1 VHFIEDVRYAL
12 RQWRKSPTL
21 IFTAVLTLALGIGVN
36 TSIFTVFHQVLLR
49 TMPVRKP
56 GELVLLRAHS
66 QFETGRLS
74 VTGGDPE
81 MYFAYPAYES
91 LRDSH
96 NVLEGLAVA
105 AAASASIVSDNDA
118 DKVTMQLVSGNYFT
132 LLGVQPELGRLLT
145 PSDDLNHEGRAVAV
159 LSDSYWHAH
168 FAGDP
173 SILNQQVQ
181 INGSVFTIVGV
192 VRHSGLMDAN
202 PSAVF
207 LPISM
212 QQAVVPGKIDQL
224 GDPLNRWLN
233 LTRIRAAVGV
243 GAAVVV
249 LEPKGERTFPPQSD
263 KPVMDQ
269 VGLTFGPE
277 LLLVR
282 TGQPVE
288 FRNNDDTLHNVNV
301 KHEET
306 REQAFNVAIPTGGAY
321 EHTFPRDGFYRVG
334 CDIHPAM
341 AASIFSAS
349 TPYTAVAGSDGR
361 FTFADVPAGAW
372 TITVYTGGR
381 RLQTELEVKGAVTE
395 VTIE

>member
-1 VHFIEDVRYAL
+1 MRGCRA
-12 RQWRKSPTL
+12 S
-21 IFTAVLTLALGIGVN
+21 TLAL
-36 TSIFTVFHQVLLR
+36 
-49 TMPVRKP
+49 
-56 GELVLLRAHS
+56 
-66 QFETGRLS
+66 
-74 VTGGDPE
+74 
-81 MYFAYPAYES
+81 
-91 LRDSH
+91 
-96 NVLEGLAVA
+96 LAVA
-105 AAASASIVSDNDA
+105 LGSGCSKPAEPPRAAAPPAAANRTATGANAAAGTV
-118 DKVTMQLVSGNYFT
+118 VGTV
-132 LLGVQPELGRLLT
+132 
-145 PSDDLNHEGRAVAV
+145 
-159 LSDSYWHAH
+159 HA
-168 FAGDP
+168 AG
-173 SILNQQVQ
+173 
-181 INGSVFTIVGV
+181 T
-192 VRHSGLMDAN
+192 
-202 PSAVF
+202 
-207 LPISM
+207 
-212 QQAVVPGKIDQL
+212 
-224 GDPLNRWLN
+224 
-233 LTRIRAAVGV
+233 
-243 GAAVVV
+243 AVVV
-249 LEPKGERTFPPQSD
+249 LEPKGERTFPPQRD

-372 TITVYTGGR
+372 TITVYAGGR